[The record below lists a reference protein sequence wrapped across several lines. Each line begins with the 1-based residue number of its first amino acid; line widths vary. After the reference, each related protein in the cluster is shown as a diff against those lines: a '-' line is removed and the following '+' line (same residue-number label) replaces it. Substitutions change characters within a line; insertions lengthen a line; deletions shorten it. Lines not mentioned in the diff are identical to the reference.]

1 MRAPL
6 RAPPHRRRI
15 PRGVSVRVRIVGQ
28 ATITRIRHSR
38 ETGCVKPHPSEAQTP
53 EIVIPAFQA
62 VSKLPPLPL
71 GEGWGESHTHG
82 PGRHRPPLPPGE
94 GWGESHTHG
103 PGRHRPPLPPGE
115 GWGEGHTHGP
125 GRHRPPLPPGEG
137 WGEGPPA
144 FGPGRLGRDGSH
156 PLPRGRGLGLGG
168 SHPAFGHPLPEGEGL
183 GLGRVAPA
191 FNGHPSQGEG
201 AGLLGA
207 LTRPSAT
214 LSQRERGWVWGGSH
228 RPSATLSQRERGFDT
243 ACFAEMTIRGAGM
256 TSLGPHRRFVRIVR
270 A

>member
-94 GWGESHTHG
+94 GWGE
-103 PGRHRPPLPPGE
+103 
-115 GWGEGHTHGP
+115 GHTHGP

-137 WGEGPPA
+137 WGEGTSWQAGRSPGNEWERVG
-144 FGPGRLGRDGSH
+144 FGTGPHGNRTLSQRE
-156 PLPRGRGLGLGG
+156 RGWVWGFA
-168 SHPAFGHPLPEGEGL
+168 PAFGHPLPEGEGL
-183 GLGRVAPA
+183 G
-191 FNGHPSQGEG
+191 FG
-201 AGLLGA
+201 AGLTRPSATLSQRERGWVWDGSH
-207 LTRPSAT
+207 RPSAT
-214 LSQRERGWVWGGSH
+214 LSQRERGWVWGGSQVGFGTGRTGL
-228 RPSATLSQRERGFDT
+228 RPPSPRG
-243 ACFAEMTIRGAGM
+243 RGVL
-256 TSLGPHRRFVRIVR
+256 TRPVSRK
-270 A
+270 